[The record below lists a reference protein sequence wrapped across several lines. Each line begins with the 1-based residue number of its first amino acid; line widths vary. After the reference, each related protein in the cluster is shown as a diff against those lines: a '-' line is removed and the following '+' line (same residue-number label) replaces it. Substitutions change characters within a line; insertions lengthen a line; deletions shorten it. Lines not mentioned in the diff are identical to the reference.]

1 LIAMMAD
8 DRSVDRA
15 ALASDLGRARI
26 EFHRLLAQAERHDA
40 WAKPTVGT
48 RWTNEQLLFHMVF
61 GYMVVQRLLVLVR
74 LFGSLPDPV
83 SRNFAWVLNA
93 ATAPFHTINFYGSC
107 AAALVYNRRRMGAK
121 LDRVIDSLQRKL
133 GREHEKAFR
142 RGMHFPIRW
151 DPFFNDRMT
160 LEDVYRYAGQ
170 HFDFHAC
177 QLRINSAAD

>member
-1 LIAMMAD
+1 
-8 DRSVDRA
+8 
-15 ALASDLGRARI
+15 
-26 EFHRLLAQAERHDA
+26 
-40 WAKPTVGT
+40 
-48 RWTNEQLLFHMVF
+48 
-61 GYMVVQRLLVLVR
+61 
-74 LFGSLPDPV
+74 
-83 SRNFAWVLNA
+83 
-93 ATAPFHTINFYGSC
+93 
-107 AAALVYNRRRMGAK
+107 
-121 LDRVIDSLQRKL
+121 VIDSLQRKL